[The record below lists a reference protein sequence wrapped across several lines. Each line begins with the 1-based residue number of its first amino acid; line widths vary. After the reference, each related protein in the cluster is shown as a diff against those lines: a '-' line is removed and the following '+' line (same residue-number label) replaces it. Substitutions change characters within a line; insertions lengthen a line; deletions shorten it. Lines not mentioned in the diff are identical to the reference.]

1 MQDNNSYTSNEMG
14 PAPDD
19 HNKKSFFDQ
28 MADFANSFFP
38 KRREHF
44 MADSLGQNL
53 KGIFELQVIDAN
65 TGNLIEQY
73 VDKNLVV
80 NGGRTAVMRLLGAGD
95 ANKQLTKLAVGTN
108 GTAPAGA
115 DTAITGAFVKA
126 LGTVSYPTISSVK
139 FDWTLGAS
147 EANGINIVEFGILCT
162 DNTLFARKVRALIA
176 KNSDIIL
183 NGSWTITF

>member
-1 MQDNNSYTSNEMG
+1 MNDKIT
-14 PAPDD
+14 
-19 HNKKSFFDQ
+19 
-28 MADFANSFFP
+28 
-38 KRREHF
+38 
-44 MADSLGQNL
+44 NL
-53 KGIFELQVIDAN
+53 KGCFELTVVCAH
-65 TGNLIEQY
+65 TGKILEQY

-95 ANKQLTKLAVGTN
+95 TNKQLTKLAVGTN
-108 GTAPAGA
+108 GTQPVGA

-126 LGTVSYPTISSVK
+126 LGAVTYPTIASVK
-139 FDWTLGAS
+139 FDWTLGAL

-183 NGSWTITF
+183 NGSWTISF